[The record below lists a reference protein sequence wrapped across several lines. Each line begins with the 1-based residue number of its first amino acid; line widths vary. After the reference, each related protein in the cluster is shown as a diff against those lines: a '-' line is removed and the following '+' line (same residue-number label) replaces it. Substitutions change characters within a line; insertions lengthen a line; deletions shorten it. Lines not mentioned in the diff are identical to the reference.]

1 MRIAIIGF
9 RGQLGSD
16 FSESFG
22 SNGNNEA
29 LEISGP
35 DIARPGDAVCDI
47 TDRDQLFDTLRPFG
61 PDRIFNCAA
70 FTRVDACE
78 NDADSAFMVNVVG
91 VVNLADLAK
100 ECGSELI
107 HFSTDYVF
115 NGTNKTPYQEDDT
128 PDPLNIY
135 GASKLA
141 GELAL
146 GRRLEK
152 YFIFRVSGLYGVAGS
167 SGKGGN
173 FVETMIR
180 LGKEKGAVRVVDDQR
195 LAPTF
200 TADLAEKVIEVA
212 DTGKHGLYHLAASGD
227 CSWFEFAQEIFSLT
241 GMEVDCGPQ
250 STAESGRK
258 ANRPAYSVLSS
269 KKLAGLGVEPIRHW
283 RDGLADYLHRKGHI

>member
-1 MRIAIIGF
+1 MRIVIIGF
-9 RGQLGSD
+9 RGQLGND
-16 FSESFG
+16 IAESFG
-22 SNGNNEA
+22 SDGDNEV

-35 DIARPGDAVCDI
+35 DIAQPGDTTCDI
-47 TDRDQLFDTLRPFG
+47 TDRDQLFDTVRPFG

-70 FTRVDACE
+70 FTQVDACE

-91 VVNLADLAK
+91 VVNIADLAK
-100 ECGSELI
+100 ECESELI

-115 NGTNKTPYQEDDT
+115 NGKKDEPYTEDDA

-146 GRRLEK
+146 KRRLQK
-152 YFIFRVSGLYGVAGS
+152 HFLFRVSGLYGVAGS
-167 SGKGGN
+167 LSKGDN

-180 LGKEKGAVRVVDDQR
+180 LGKEKGSVRVVADQR

-212 DTGKHGLYHLAASGD
+212 DTGKYGLYHLAASGD
-227 CSWFEFAQEIFSLT
+227 CSWFEFAKEIFSLT

-258 ANRPAYSVLSS
+258 ANRPPYSVLSS
-269 KKLAGLGVEPIRHW
+269 KKLDELGIKPIRHW
-283 RDGLADYLHRKGHI
+283 REGLADYLKRKGHI